1 MVYPWYFDQDPALV
15 PLREVAELLAAKED
29 WGPLYDV
36 HRLATNTIPVA
47 AAVYQ
52 DDIYVDHDLSM
63 ETASAVR
70 GLQPWVT
77 ADFHHDGIGED
88 GEGIF
93 RRLLGLVRPAA

>member
-1 MVYPWYFDQDPALV
+1 
-15 PLREVAELLAAKED
+15 
-29 WGPLYDV
+29 LYDP

-47 AAVYQ
+47 AAVYK

-63 ETASAVR
+63 ETAAAVR

-77 ADFHHDGIGED
+77 DEFHHDGIGED

-93 RRLLGLVRPAA
+93 RRLFGLVRGSR